1 MAHNEVYGTEIK
13 KGVIMMCSVDCFYQ
27 EFVLEGREFERAAEA
42 WNTRLDNFI
51 QSIQTPPLEQVQPDN
66 QTPTEDS

>member
-42 WNTRLDNFI
+42 WNTRLEKFI
-51 QSIQTPPLEQVQPDN
+51 QSIQPPSLEQSQPE
-66 QTPTEDS
+66 TETEEEGS